1 LFVVCCCARVNLF
14 KSRQPAAILGTPQ
27 TRCLTMMLRAS
38 LRRLGGYCARPHT
51 RQSPWPARSQYPLST
66 TSHQEPLTLS
76 SDLTDSPIHVS
87 VPSLSMS
94 SLVHS
99 SPAPFLFYPAF
110 LSSDEQAVLLHAC
123 LCKLDASLSQSRDVG
138 KRREAWQ
145 EGRNDAPYHGFL
157 PDELYD
163 FEEVKS

>member
-1 LFVVCCCARVNLF
+1 
-14 KSRQPAAILGTPQ
+14 
-27 TRCLTMMLRAS
+27 MMLRAS
-38 LRRLGGYCARPHT
+38 LRHLGGCFAGPHT
-51 RQSPWPARSQYPLST
+51 RQSPWPARFQYSLST
-66 TSHQEPLTLS
+66 TSHQEPLALS
-76 SDLTDSPIHVS
+76 SDLTDSPIHLS
-87 VPSLSMS
+87 ALSLCMT

-110 LSSDEQAVLLHAC
+110 LSPNEQAVLLHAC
-123 LCKLDASLSQSRDVG
+123 LCKLDASLSRLRDVR

-163 FEEVKS
+163 FEEVKSRMETLVQHSQ